1 MLGGVL
7 LDDHSR
13 RSKTH
18 LHWRKQVAGY
28 AVVALALIQALP
40 LHAIPVLTLASA
52 PARAMAATPAQW
64 ELYILET

>member
-18 LHWRKQVAGY
+18 LHWQKQVAGY

-40 LHAIPVLTLASA
+40 LHAIPVLTLALA
-52 PARAMAATPAQW
+52 PARALAATPAQW